1 MFEKLD
7 CQYEPFR
14 HANPNSLC
22 KNINLLIPV
31 FFHHIA
37 LETINDTEDNEKNE
51 K

>member
-7 CQYEPFR
+7 YQYETFR

-22 KNINLLIPV
+22 KNINLLISV

-37 LETINDTEDNEKNE
+37 LETINDAEDNEKNE